1 MAKLEVEGGAE
12 SGASRGGAARLWTR
26 LAFVWGVWTLVGLF
40 FASQLYVYFA
50 RTQKAIPFAKSVAWQ
65 VSAAYVFA
73 LSTPL
78 VLWLARRFRI
88 ERSNW
93 RRRLAV
99 HLPAG
104 VAFAAVWAACHV
116 AIDSY
121 FSGEPS
127 LLVPFNLAR
136 NVFVMLD
143 KELLVYSIIVLIS
156 HAAVYYQRYREGELR
171 ASQAQL
177 QALKMQLHPHFLFNS
192 LHAISALVHSNPDAA
207 DKMIARLGDFLRLT
221 LDASATQEVP
231 LRRELEFL
239 NCYLEIERIRFN
251 DRLTTSLKVDQ
262 SALDCRVPN
271 LILQPL
277 VENAIRHGVAP
288 RSAHGHVEVRA
299 ERRGELLRLQV
310 SDNGAGL
317 AGGAR
322 GQRSLTPNGQK
333 SLAPKGGLGLSNTR
347 ARLAQLYGSAFS
359 FELADDPRGGAVATI
374 EIPFRLFDA
383 EPARTNTDAPQPAPA
398 PRPAPQASNTTRP
411 LSTRA

>member
-1 MAKLEVEGGAE
+1 MMNFDGEGGAG
-12 SGASRGGAARLWTR
+12 SGATRGRVWTR
-26 LAFVWGVWTLVGLF
+26 LAFLWGVWTLVGFF

-50 RTQKAIPFAKSVAWQ
+50 RTERAVPFARSVAWQ
-65 VSAAYVFA
+65 VLAVYVWA
-73 LSTPL
+73 VSTPL

-93 RRRLAV
+93 RRSIVV
-99 HLPAG
+99 HMLAG
-104 VAFAAVWAACHV
+104 VAFAIVWAVCHI
-116 AIDSY
+116 ALDSF
-121 FSGEPS
+121 FSGDWKLLFPS
-127 LLVPFNLAR
+127 SLAR
-136 NVFVMLD
+136 NVFFMLD
-143 KELLVYSIIVLIS
+143 KELLVYFTIILSS
-156 HAAVYYQRYREGELR
+156 HALAYYQRYREGELR

-177 QALKMQLHPHFLFNS
+177 EALKMQLHPHFLFNA
-192 LHAISALVHSNPDAA
+192 LHAISALVHSDPDAA

-251 DRLTTSLKVDQ
+251 DRLTTSLEVDPL
-262 SALDCRVPN
+262 ALDCRVPN

-288 RSAHGHVEVRA
+288 RSAPGHVEVRA
-299 ERRGELLRLQV
+299 ERRGNLLRLQV

-317 AGGAR
+317 AGVAR
-322 GQRSLTPNGQK
+322 GPKSLTT
-333 SLAPKGGLGLSNTR
+333 KGGVGLSNTR
-347 ARLAQLYGSAFS
+347 ARLEQLYGSACG
-359 FELADDPRGGAVATI
+359 FELADDARGGAVATI

-383 EPARTNTDAPQPAPA
+383 EPAARIRPDATQPATT
-398 PRPAPQASNTTRP
+398 PRPAPQTSRTARP

>member
-1 MAKLEVEGGAE
+1 MTEFDIEGGTG
-12 SGASRGGAARLWTR
+12 SGASRASAAQPWWAR
-26 LAFVWGVWTLVGLF
+26 LAFLWGVWTLVGLF

-50 RTQKAIPFAKSVAWQ
+50 RTQKAVSFARSVAWQ
-65 VSAAYVFA
+65 LAAVYVFA

-88 ERSNW
+88 ERTNW
-93 RRRLAV
+93 RRSLAV
-99 HLPAG
+99 HLLAG
-104 VAFAAVWAACHV
+104 TAIAVVWAGCHI

-143 KELLVYSIIVLIS
+143 KELLVYLIIVLIS

-192 LHAISALVHSNPDAA
+192 LHAVSALVHSNPDAA

-239 NCYLEIERIRFN
+239 NCYLEIERTRFN
-251 DRLTTSLKVDQ
+251 DRLTTGLEVDPR
-262 SALDCRVPN
+262 ALDCRVPN

-288 RSAHGHVEVRA
+288 RSAPGHVEVRA
-299 ERRGELLRLQV
+299 ERRGEVLRLEV

-317 AGGAR
+317 AGAR
-322 GQRSLTPNGQK
+322 CSK
-333 SLAPKGGLGLSNTR
+333 SLNTKGGVGLSNTR
-347 ARLAQLYGSAFS
+347 ARLEQLYGSAFR
-359 FELADDPRGGAVATI
+359 FELADGPRGGAVATI
-374 EIPFRLFDA
+374 EIPFRHFDA
-383 EPARTNTDAPQPAPA
+383 EPAARPDTDAPELA
-398 PRPAPQASNTTRP
+398 PRPTRQTSRASRP

>member
-1 MAKLEVEGGAE
+1 MMNFDGEGGAG
-12 SGASRGGAARLWTR
+12 SGAARGRVWTR
-26 LAFVWGVWTLVGLF
+26 LAFVWGVWTLVGFF

-50 RTQKAIPFAKSVAWQ
+50 RTERAVPFAKSVAWQ
-65 VSAAYVFA
+65 VLAVYVWA
-73 LSTPL
+73 VSTPL

-93 RRRLAV
+93 RRSIVV
-99 HLPAG
+99 HMLAG
-104 VAFAAVWAACHV
+104 VAFAIVWAVCHI
-116 AIDSY
+116 AFDSF
-121 FSGEPS
+121 FSGDWKLLFPS
-127 LLVPFNLAR
+127 NLAR
-136 NVFVMLD
+136 NVFFMLD
-143 KELLVYSIIVLIS
+143 KELLVYFTIILSS
-156 HAAVYYQRYREGELR
+156 HALAYYQRYREGELR

-177 QALKMQLHPHFLFNS
+177 EALKMQLHPHFLFNA
-192 LHAISALVHSNPDAA
+192 LHAISALVHSDPDAA

-251 DRLTTSLKVDQ
+251 DRLTTSLEVDPL
-262 SALDCRVPN
+262 ALDCRVPN

-288 RSAHGHVEVRA
+288 RSAPGHVEVRA
-299 ERRGELLRLQV
+299 ERRGDLLRLQV

-317 AGGAR
+317 AGVAR
-322 GQRSLTPNGQK
+322 GPK
-333 SLAPKGGLGLSNTR
+333 SLATKGGVGLSNTR
-347 ARLAQLYGSAFS
+347 ARLEQLYGSACG
-359 FELADDPRGGAVATI
+359 FELADDTRGGAVATI

-383 EPARTNTDAPQPAPA
+383 EPAARIRHDATQPAPA
-398 PRPAPQASNTTRP
+398 LRPAPQTSRTARP